1 MDTQVEQIELAAIV
15 LHGGTAPV
23 VGVLKKETDKEIT
36 LGFAASCVT
45 DDGENFHLVPVP
57 LAMTLVHHTYGKD
70 ATAIIP
76 KSNVVVYSKFLV
88 GEGTLH
94 PIAQMFIEFWG
105 AGPIGLA
112 PKAEQETEPTT
123 E

>member
-36 LGFAASCVT
+36 LGFA
-45 DDGENFHLVPVP
+45 
-57 LAMTLVHHTYGKD
+57 YGKD

-88 GEGTLH
+88 GMDTPHL
-94 PIAQMFIEFWG
+94 IAKMFIEFWG
-105 AGPIGLA
+105 AHALELA
-112 PKAEQETEPTT
+112 PEAEEKTGMNAEQEAEQEAEPATE
-123 E
+123 